1 MYIYKYIYINVYI
14 YNIYIYIYIYIHHLF
29 TCPKTNIGQR
39 MRRQPHSPYVS
50 HNTITSSTERLLGA
64 S

>member
-14 YNIYIYIYIYIHHLF
+14 YNIYIYIYIHHLF